1 MSCFYFEFFE
11 EFTMLENY
19 VVVDAPIAVLDE
31 TLSTLKAQ
39 GLKVKVRY
47 FNDADFGKRKAY
59 KAENGRIKLKTK
71 EHSTVRATKAQAKT
85 FSVKVV

>member
-1 MSCFYFEFFE
+1 
-11 EFTMLENY
+11 MLENY

-31 TLSTLKAQ
+31 TLSALKAQ

-71 EHSTVRATKAQAKT
+71 EYSTVRATKAQAKT
-85 FSVKVV
+85 FSVKVL